1 MPKIVPVSDL
11 RRKTSDVINAVRE
24 DGEVY
29 VTQYGRPI
37 VVLLEVEQYENLL
50 RQCIDTVTPKPP
62 DSHTDHLA
70 GLHREIWQ
78 GIDTDA
84 YLKQE
89 RDAWLL
95 SKTES
100 QGTSS

>member
-1 MPKIVPVSDL
+1 MPRIVPVSDL

-37 VVLLEVEQYENLL
+37 IVLLEVEQYESLL
-50 RQCIDTVTPKPP
+50 RQCADTSTPDHPG
-62 DSHTDHLA
+62 SYTDHLA

-89 RDAWLL
+89 RDAWPP
-95 SKTES
+95 SKTD
-100 QGTSS
+100 

>member
-11 RRKTSDVINAVRE
+11 RRRTSDVLNAVRE

-37 VVLLEVEQYENLL
+37 VVLLEVEQYESLL
-50 RQCIDTVTPKPP
+50 RQCTKDTSPAP
-62 DSHTDHLA
+62 SGSYTDHLA

-78 GIDTDA
+78 DIDTDA

-89 RDAWLL
+89 RDAWQP
-95 SKTES
+95 STTEY
-100 QGTSS
+100 QDTSS

>member
-1 MPKIVPVSDL
+1 MPKIVPISDL

-24 DGEVY
+24 GGEVY

-37 VVLLEVEQYENLL
+37 VVLLEVEQYEDLL
-50 RQCIDTVTPKPP
+50 RQCSDTAPP
-62 DSHTDHLA
+62 EPPSSHTDHLA

-89 RDAWLL
+89 RDAWIP

-100 QGTSS
+100 QATSS

>member
-11 RRKTSDVINAVRE
+11 RRKTSAVINAVRE
-24 DGEVY
+24 HGEVY

-37 VVLLEVEQYENLL
+37 VVLLEVEQYESLL
-50 RQCIDTVTPKPP
+50 RQCTEPATPAPTG
-62 DSHTDHLA
+62 SHTDHLT
-70 GLHREIWQ
+70 GLHHEIWQ

-100 QGTSS
+100 QGTSG

>member
-37 VVLLEVEQYENLL
+37 VVLLEVEQYEKLL
-50 RQCIDTVTPKPP
+50 RQCTDKATSEPP
-62 DSHTDHLA
+62 GSYTDHLA

-84 YLKQE
+84 YLRQE

-100 QGTSS
+100 QGTNS